1 MANYYSLEE
10 LLSST
15 ENLVQLVTNVGHD
28 DNTMTFLGVDWFHF
42 NGVVAD
48 KIYVNGNSW
57 FGFGKA
63 SEQLRVCRRD
73 TKMWN
78 FWREEGTLF
87 HHYRFLRLKWDGYA
101 HYSSTSADLRL
112 CYEVFL
118 FETGDIF
125 LNVLQAPR
133 NSSYLGTSQL
143 VCAGGTKSF
152 SVASGGDT
160 QVTFTHLDETGSNY
174 EVADGFI
181 SIEPPYNRKFL
192 ISDKEGKVYTSG
204 SENGEQTLVEI
215 ESVVELTAE
224 LFEMYGMDDL
234 PSVSLLMPLIIPS
247 ILYWQDS
254 ENELP
259 NIQMDVTALPSNQKV
274 YTENVSMIDST
285 ISGIENVTIDSDLN
299 TLFAV
304 SFDNGV
310 SWYAY
315 VNSAW
320 SLLTEEQSGMTKTA
334 VEEIGT
340 DVWAQMATTGQ
351 YMFRFI
357 LMEGSY
363 VNNITVHYLN

>member
-1 MANYYSLEE
+1 MEE

-15 ENLVQLVTNVGHD
+15 ESLVQLVNNVGHD
-28 DNTMTFLGVDWFHF
+28 DDTMNFSGVDWFQF
-42 NGVVAD
+42 NGVIAD

-57 FGFGKA
+57 FGFGKS

-73 TKMWN
+73 AKMWN

-133 NSSYLGTSQL
+133 NFSYLGTSQL

-152 SVASGGDT
+152 SVATGGDT

-174 EVADGFI
+174 KVADGFI
-181 SIEPPYNRKFL
+181 SIEQPYNRKLL

-224 LFEMYGMDDL
+224 LFETYGMDDL
-234 PSVSLLMPLIIPS
+234 PSVSLLMSLINPS
-247 ILYWQDS
+247 IVYWQDS

-259 NIQMDVTALPSNQKV
+259 NIKMDVTALPPNQKV

-285 ISGIENVTIDSDLN
+285 INGIENVTIDSDAN

-320 SLLTEEQSGMTKTA
+320 SLLTEEQSGMTKKA

-340 DVWAQMATTGQ
+340 DAWAQMATTGH

-357 LMEGSY
+357 LIEGSY
-363 VNNITVHYLN
+363 VNNITVYYLN